1 MQSGGSGV
9 WRIEVIGRFLLPG
22 GGERWK
28 VLVFNDQGTL
38 VDSYDAYSEQDA
50 LTLKEELAKRL
61 AGP

>member
-1 MQSGGSGV
+1 MQSGGSSV
-9 WRIEVIGRFLLPG
+9 WRIEVIGPFQLPN

-38 VDSYDAYSEQDA
+38 VDSYDAYSEQAA
-50 LTLKEELAKRL
+50 LDLKDELAKRL